1 MRSLVDIYVVYRI
14 VKMISTPFVETDA
27 YKLGIIDDK
36 GRVLRSI
43 KTLKTPAEK
52 AAWTWFDILI
62 NNIKRALSTLPGGHS
77 RFFTYAAALFLM
89 KEPIKKLQREMVEL
103 SIPETQAYIWGPH
116 ADRYLSE
123 AVDLMEDVAAP
134 TNAVGGGAIAGTQN
148 DPPMYFAGCRVF
160 TVDSEAFQKC
170 RLGKRKYA
178 RYEHYVAGP
187 MAEAIRQYGKQKIY
201 KGIIVQD
208 SRTGAMTYLRYP
220 RKKVSRME
228 SVYGRKKGSTK
239 T

>member
-27 YKLGIIDDK
+27 YKLGIIDEK

-43 KTLKTPAEK
+43 RTLKTPAEK

-62 NNIKRALSTLPGGHS
+62 NNIKRALSTLPGGQS

-89 KEPIKKLQREMVEL
+89 KEPIKKLQREMTEL
-103 SIPETQAYIWGPH
+103 SVPALQEEIWGPQS
-116 ADRYLSE
+116 DTYLTE
-123 AVDLMEDVAAP
+123 AVDLMEDFASP
-134 TNAVGGGAIAGTQN
+134 TNAVGTGAIAGTQG
-148 DPPMYFAGCRVF
+148 DPPVYFAGSRVF
-160 TVDSEAFQKC
+160 TVDSDAFQKC

-178 RYEHYVAGP
+178 RYEQYVAGP
-187 MAEAIRQYGKQKIY
+187 MAETIRQYGKRKIY

-208 SRTGAMTYLRYP
+208 ARTGAMTYLRHP
-220 RKKVSRME
+220 RKKISRLE
-228 SVYGRKKGSTK
+228 SSHDNQQGRK
-239 T
+239 